1 MRLLRL
7 LEPVQNVLANQH
19 FVLNSKLVLGNV
31 VERVIFTLGG
41 TFTKAMLT
49 NLVLKLNGKV
59 VLGPISGTQLDSI
72 QKYLLLVNDANRLT
86 MDFTEPTSRSIPGQ
100 LMGAIHTDAAGV
112 TDLTLEG
119 DIGAATNPTLTVHA
133 QMRSVAD
140 LDPAR
145 GFDPATFP
153 LIRALIPTTVTETAA
168 GEFQHDLNY
177 GVKGDTLIKR
187 IFIFSSVLTAFK
199 VRRDSVEIFDT
210 VTSALAGYIQSEY
223 GRDDQSGLYVYD
235 PLVDGNQ
242 SDVITTRSGN
252 RETQFQFL
260 FTASG
265 TGVHSVFTDLYAP
278 LSRI

>member
-1 MRLLRL
+1 
-7 LEPVQNVLANQH
+7 
-19 FVLNSKLVLGNV
+19 
-31 VERVIFTLGG
+31 
-41 TFTKAMLT
+41 
-49 NLVLKLNGKV
+49 
-59 VLGPISGTQLDSI
+59 
-72 QKYLLLVNDANRLT
+72 
-86 MDFTEPTSRSIPGQ
+86 
-100 LMGAIHTDAAGV
+100 MGAVHTDASGV
-112 TDLTLEG
+112 TDFTIEG
-119 DIGAATNPTLTVHA
+119 DIGAATSPTLQVYA

-140 LDPAR
+140 MDPAR
-145 GFDPATFP
+145 GFDPATFG
-153 LIRALIPTTVTETAA
+153 LMRALVPTTVTETAA

-199 VRRDSVEIFDT
+199 IRRDSVEIYDAIPT
-210 VTSALAGYIQSEY
+210 ALAGYIQSEY

-242 SDVITTRSGN
+242 SDVLTTRSGN

-265 TGVHSVFTDLYAP
+265 SGVHTCYADLYAP

>member
-7 LEPVQNVLANQH
+7 LEPVQNVAANSH

-31 VERVIFTLGG
+31 VERLIFILGG
-41 TFTKAMLT
+41 TFTKAQIT
-49 NLVLKLNGKV
+49 NLQVRLNGKATI
-59 VLGPISGTQLDSI
+59 GPVSGSHLDSI

-86 MDFTEPTSRSIPGQ
+86 LDFTEPTSRSIPGQ
-100 LMGAIHTDAAGV
+100 LMGAVHTDASGV
-112 TDLTLEG
+112 TDFTIEG
-119 DIGAATNPTLTVHA
+119 DIGAATSPTLQVYA

-140 LDPAR
+140 MDPAR
-145 GFDPATFP
+145 GFDPATFG
-153 LIRALIPTTVTETAA
+153 LMRALVPTTVTETAA

-199 VRRDSVEIFDT
+199 IRRDSVEIYDAIPT
-210 VTSALAGYIQSEY
+210 ALAGYIQSEY

-242 SDVITTRSGN
+242 SDVLTTRSGN

-265 TGVHSVFTDLYAP
+265 SGVHTCYADLYAP